1 MHLKFPEKVDNGL
14 RFLKLKLLPK
24 TLFFRTMLLIFI
36 PLIVVQVVSIVAFF
50 DGSWGR
56 VGKRLST
63 NLTSDMAFMMQ
74 LVEKSPDKLS
84 EIQKLSRSIF
94 DIDLKYYG
102 NDEKHKVLNKTSR
115 NSKLVTGFLED
126 ALRREFPEAI
136 SSIYMGKGDY
146 NMVVFVDT
154 ENGLFQFSTSS
165 KNIFSTSIFGFVAWM
180 IGTSLLLFLVAALF
194 LRIQVRSIA
203 ELARVA
209 EDFGKGIDNKDF

>member
-115 NSKLVTGFLED
+115 NSKLVTGFWKMRC
-126 ALRREFPEAI
+126 AV
-136 SSIYMGKGDY
+136 
-146 NMVVFVDT
+146 N
-154 ENGLFQFSTSS
+154 
-165 KNIFSTSIFGFVAWM
+165 
-180 IGTSLLLFLVAALF
+180 F
-194 LRIQVRSIA
+194 LRPSA
-203 ELARVA
+203 AFTWARAITTWWFSLILKTACFSFRRRPKTFFRLQYSVSLP
-209 EDFGKGIDNKDF
+209 G

>member
-154 ENGLFQFSTSS
+154 ENGL
-165 KNIFSTSIFGFVAWM
+165 
-180 IGTSLLLFLVAALF
+180 SLIHISEPT
-194 LRIQVRSIA
+194 RP
-203 ELARVA
+203 
-209 EDFGKGIDNKDF
+209 G